1 MGTTRQSSTKKRV
14 RVDHWFT
21 PPEAHTIAGQF
32 RAKAG
37 EIRAQA
43 QAIRRGRSTLDL
55 SWEGKSK
62 NNYFVSL
69 NPMPGDLENYANWLE
84 QKANQI
90 EHMKALEYRWEWR
103 DA

>member
-1 MGTTRQSSTKKRV
+1 MGNASQLPTKKRV

-21 PPEAHTIAGQF
+21 PPEAHTIASQF

-43 QAIRRGRSTLDL
+43 QNIRRGRSTLDI
-55 SWEGKSK
+55 SWEGNSK
-62 NNYFVSL
+62 NNYFASL
-69 NPMPGDLENYANWLE
+69 SPVPGDLDNYANWLE

-90 EHMKALEYRWEWR
+90 ENLKALEYRWEWR